1 MEQVICINNKFIDGY
16 NLANIALELL
26 KEGEIYT
33 VESFEMTLNGIG
45 KYFLKEVSNGDLGWS
60 ANGVFAKW
68 QVEGVFGEAPSILTR
83 KQAPETRHFVNTLL
97 DEVCQRVRN
106 TVL

>member
-60 ANGVFAKW
+60 ALRFVPLSSIDETEMVREIEI
-68 QVEGVFGEAPSILTR
+68 QVT
-83 KQAPETRHFVNTLL
+83 KT
-97 DEVCQRVRN
+97 
-106 TVL
+106 